1 MRIKG
6 NNSQRVFRTGSGA
19 QRTQEMFVC
28 KTVDQAQQ
36 GTRKQ
41 GSRPPL
47 YPVTEN
53 NEEINSQRQMSELQR
68 SVLWRKK
75 ELSGWGEGLCPGGPP
90 GGGGLGPGGGGGRN
104 AKNCSE
110 GAGRVRRKKEIPPHP
125 RGLRLPSS
133 PAHPQGWVSR
143 PPHTGFPLPTPTE
156 EIEGFRL
163 SAHCSCDSKDNTLQV
178 DINGEAPSLPPQH

>member
-1 MRIKG
+1 
-6 NNSQRVFRTGSGA
+6 
-19 QRTQEMFVC
+19 
-28 KTVDQAQQ
+28 
-36 GTRKQ
+36 
-41 GSRPPL
+41 
-47 YPVTEN
+47 
-53 NEEINSQRQMSELQR
+53 MSELQR

-75 ELSGWGEGLCPGGPP
+75 VLSGWGEGLCPGGPP
-90 GGGGLGPGGGGGRN
+90 GGGGLGPGGGGGGRN

-110 GAGRVRRKKEIPPHP
+110 RVQRGGRQGKAQEREPPTP

-133 PAHPQGWVSR
+133 PAHPQGWVSC

-178 DINGEAPSLPPQH
+178 DINGEAPSLPPQQ